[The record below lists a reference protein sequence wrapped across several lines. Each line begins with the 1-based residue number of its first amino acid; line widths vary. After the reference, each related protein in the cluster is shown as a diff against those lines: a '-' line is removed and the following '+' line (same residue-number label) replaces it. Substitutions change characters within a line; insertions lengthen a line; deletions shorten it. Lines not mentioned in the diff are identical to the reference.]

1 MKSVLFAACVLL
13 LSWLTVALA
22 QTGASRMYRGM
33 ARRFWGIT
41 GATLNDEIA
50 PRSPS

>member
-22 QTGASRMYRGM
+22 QAWDKPHVPREVA
-33 ARRFWGIT
+33 ARF
-41 GATLNDEIA
+41 
-50 PRSPS
+50 